1 MTKRT
6 GELAEHI
13 ITHAGAAKRF
23 LVAIAGPPGSG
34 KSTLAEEIAGELA
47 ARGESAAVV
56 PMDGFHMDNAVLE
69 EKRLLER
76 KGAPQTFDIRGLLDI
91 LKALHQGDEEV
102 LVPLFDR
109 ARELS
114 IAAARA
120 VPVHTRFILIEGNY
134 LLLDEP
140 GWMDLAEA
148 IDLSVMLA
156 PPENVLEERLLRR
169 WLDLSLAPDTAR
181 EKVVQ
186 NDLPNGRLVRTR
198 SRKADV
204 TLC

>member
-1 MTKRT
+1 MRPTI
-6 GELAEHI
+6 GEVAQQI
-13 ITHAGAAKRF
+13 IRRAGPARRF
-23 LVAIAGPPGSG
+23 TVAIAGPPGSG
-34 KSTLAEEIAGELA
+34 KSTLTEEIARELV

-69 EKRLLER
+69 GKGLLER

-91 LKALHQGDEEV
+91 TKALHKGDEEV

-114 IAAARA
+114 VAAARS
-120 VPVHTRFILIEGNY
+120 VPVQTRFVLIEGNY

-140 GWMDLAEA
+140 GWIDLARF

-156 PPENVLEERLLRR
+156 PPESVLEERLLRR
-169 WLDLSLAPDTAR
+169 WLDLGLAPDTAR
-181 EKVVQ
+181 MKVLE
-186 NDLPNGRLVRTR
+186 NDLPNGRLVLTR
-198 SRKADV
+198 SRRADF
-204 TLC
+204 LLS